1 MYFFMLHNLTKFLEF
16 GRLFSLNFNQFMYY
30 SRGEIPPLGN
40 FARKKQ
46 SCCDENGFDDV
57 FFHIS

>member
-1 MYFFMLHNLTKFLEF
+1 
-16 GRLFSLNFNQFMYY
+16 MYY
-30 SRGEIPPLGN
+30 SEGEIPLIGN

-46 SCCDENGFDDV
+46 SCCDETGFDYV